1 MAEGVVYRVDSRGWS
16 EFKGVEV
23 VVCVVVRD
31 KGCEVGAVVY
41 VEYDDRV
48 R

>member
-1 MAEGVVYRVDSRGWS
+1 VYHVDRRGWS
-16 EFKGVEV
+16 EVKRVEV

-31 KGCEVGAVVY
+31 KGWKVGVVMY

-48 R
+48 K